1 MLLEQYV
8 AGLPFCA
15 QSEPG
20 RVMPDLL
27 VFNPLPSIFAGHECN
42 RKVSHDLPK
51 VVAAVAILRKT
62 VANSVESSYPIG
74 TVLPNITDSH
84 HKSPIP

>member
-1 MLLEQYV
+1 
-8 AGLPFCA
+8 
-15 QSEPG
+15 
-20 RVMPDLL
+20 MPDLL

-62 VANSVESSYPIG
+62 VANRVA
-74 TVLPNITDSH
+74 V
-84 HKSPIP
+84 